1 MDPVAILITKENCNE
16 YRTELRHALKV
27 PNGYEPS
34 FWIGYYLV
42 VDENGPEI
50 MTATRFANTY
60 NLASV
65 KQQYATLLTLR
76 RQALIDLLDTRER
89 LEACTD
95 DIDTDDHDDL
105 QLPGELFTAL
115 DNAVKEFRTALIKRV
130 PSLDRTD
137 IYSS

>member
-60 NLASV
+60 VFVIDPTKLMPI
-65 KQQYATLLTLR
+65 
-76 RQALIDLLDTRER
+76 RQR
-89 LEACTD
+89 
-95 DIDTDDHDDL
+95 
-105 QLPGELFTAL
+105 
-115 DNAVKEFRTALIKRV
+115 
-130 PSLDRTD
+130 
-137 IYSS
+137 